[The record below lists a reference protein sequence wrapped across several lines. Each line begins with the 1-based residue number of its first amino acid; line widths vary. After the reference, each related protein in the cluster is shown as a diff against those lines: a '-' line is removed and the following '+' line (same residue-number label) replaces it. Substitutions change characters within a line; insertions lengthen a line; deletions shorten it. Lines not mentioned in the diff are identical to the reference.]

1 MAGPLIVALGSQ
13 LLRIGAKELP
23 KLLKKG
29 AKLIKKPTLT
39 QRKRAKLPKD
49 SPNYLSGAAK
59 KKKSYMAKQKPDNPT
74 PDQSRLPSGAADRL
88 RNREGFQDIYGA
100 KSTRTPR
107 STSKARKDKD
117 GNFREYEKVDG
128 SSIKELDPTR
138 DIVFSDRFAGYKKG
152 GGVKK
157 PRGVGKARQGVRA
170 AKMVVMKGS

>member
-1 MAGPLIVALGSQ
+1 MAAPIPLIVALGSQ

-39 QRKRAKLPKD
+39 QRKRAVLSKDGKAVEPLKL
-49 SPNYLSGAAK
+49 
-59 KKKSYMAKQKPDNPT
+59 KQKKVELGDRSPT
-74 PDQSRLPSGAADRL
+74 GPVVNLPRGAADTSRYR
-88 RNREGFQDIYGA
+88 RNTTTSYGS
-100 KSTRTPR
+100 KS
-107 STSKARKDKD
+107 SKPRKDKD
-117 GNFREYEKVDG
+117 GNNIKYRKVEGDG
-128 SSIKELDPTR
+128 ATELDPIKDLT
-138 DIVFSDRFAGYKKG
+138 FKKG

>member
-39 QRKRAKLPKD
+39 QRKRAVLSKDGKAVEPLKL
-49 SPNYLSGAAK
+49 
-59 KKKSYMAKQKPDNPT
+59 KQKKVELGDRSPT
-74 PDQSRLPSGAADRL
+74 GPVVDLPRRAADTSRYR
-88 RNREGFQDIYGA
+88 RNTTTSYGS
-100 KSTRTPR
+100 KS
-107 STSKARKDKD
+107 SKPRKDKD
-117 GNFREYEKVDG
+117 GNNIKYRKVEGDG
-128 SSIKELDPTR
+128 ATELDPTR

-157 PRGVGKARQGVRA
+157 PRGCGKARQGVRK
-170 AKMVVMKGS
+170 AKIIVMKGS